1 MTNIECLNQKATLEA
16 TYYQPTPCRTFS
28 FGWLVEQ
35 LGGREGEGREISLRT
50 RPRPALGAGHQAP
63 RQVVLNCPKMGP
75 ASQKEMFN
83 KEGRRISRHFSNKDR
98 LFSKVLVKSSTKLA
112 KGKYFFAARLKTQL
126 AFCLAGF
133 DSVEEKLLS
142 FLSDMLCFRT
152 KTKQRIKQQRKGWW
166 NGMKKLAQ

>member
-1 MTNIECLNQKATLEA
+1 MPAYRACGYDKYRMSQSKGYFGSHLLSANTLSDIFIWMTCGA
-16 TYYQPTPCRTFS
+16 
-28 FGWLVEQ
+28 V
-35 LGGREGEGREISLRT
+35 GREGEGREISLRT

-83 KEGRRISRHFSNKDR
+83 EEGRRISRHFSNKDR
-98 LFSKVLVKSSTKLA
+98 LFLKVLVKSSTKLA
-112 KGKYFFAARLKTQL
+112 KEKYSFAARLKTQL

-142 FLSDMLCFRT
+142 FLSDLLCFQT
-152 KTKQRIKQQRKGWW
+152 KTKQRIKQQRKGW
-166 NGMKKLAQ
+166 

>member
-1 MTNIECLNQKATLEA
+1 M
-16 TYYQPTPCRTFS
+16 
-28 FGWLVEQ
+28 EQ

-98 LFSKVLVKSSTKLA
+98 LFSKVLVKSSTKLE
-112 KGKYFFAARLKTQL
+112 KGKYFLQPDLRLSWPFA
-126 AFCLAGF
+126 
-133 DSVEEKLLS
+133 
-142 FLSDMLCFRT
+142 
-152 KTKQRIKQQRKGWW
+152 
-166 NGMKKLAQ
+166 